1 MQANPPDFS
10 LSVQY
15 ATEAPEL
22 PRWRLRGWVR
32 SALSLLAKHIELDAN
47 HIELSVRIVDTA
59 EGREINHQFRGKD
72 YATNVLSFVAEIPE
86 GILDIPLLGD
96 LVICAPVVERE
107 AQEQNKQLQ
116 AHWAHMVIHG
126 CLHLLGYDHIDEQEA
141 QEMEELEQQLMAQ
154 LGYADPY
161 AESE

>member
-72 YATNVLSFVAEIPE
+72 YATNVLTFEYGVDPE
-86 GILDIPLLGD
+86 GTLRADIVLCHPVLLEEAAQQGK
-96 LVICAPVVERE
+96 PVLHH
-107 AQEQNKQLQ
+107 A
-116 AHWAHMVIHG
+116 AHLTLHG
-126 CLHLLGYDHIDEQEA
+126 VLHALGYDHIDDSQA
-141 QEMEELEQQLMAQ
+141 QEMESLEIMLLARLKIKNPYQL
-154 LGYADPY
+154 
-161 AESE
+161 

>member
-47 HIELSVRIVDTA
+47 HIELSIRIVDAA

-72 YATNVLSFVAEIPE
+72 YATNVLTFEYGVDPE
-86 GILDIPLLGD
+86 GTLRAD
-96 LVICAPVVERE
+96 LVLCRPVLLEE
-107 AQEQNKQLQ
+107 AAQQGKSVLHHA
-116 AHWAHMVIHG
+116 AHLTLHG
-126 CLHLLGYDHIDEQEA
+126 VLHALGYDHIDDSQA
-141 QEMEELEQQLMAQ
+141 QEMESLEIMLLARLKIKNPYQL
-154 LGYADPY
+154 
-161 AESE
+161 

>member
-47 HIELSVRIVDTA
+47 HIELSIRIVDAA

-72 YATNVLSFVAEIPE
+72 YATNVLTFEYGVDPE
-86 GILDIPLLGD
+86 STLRAD
-96 LVICAPVVERE
+96 LVLCRPVLLEE
-107 AQEQNKQLQ
+107 AAQQGKSVLHHA
-116 AHWAHMVIHG
+116 AHLTLHG
-126 CLHLLGYDHIDEQEA
+126 VLHALGYDHIDDSQA
-141 QEMEELEQQLMAQ
+141 QEMESLEIMLLARLKIKNPYQL
-154 LGYADPY
+154 
-161 AESE
+161 